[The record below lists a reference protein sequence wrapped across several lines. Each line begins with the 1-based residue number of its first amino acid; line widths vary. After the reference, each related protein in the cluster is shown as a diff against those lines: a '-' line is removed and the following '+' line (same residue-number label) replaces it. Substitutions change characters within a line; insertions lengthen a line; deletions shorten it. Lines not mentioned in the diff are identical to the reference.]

1 MARVRRKNKK
11 NIPAKYILL
20 TLTCVCFLLML
31 GSFTLGWT
39 AGPVGTAAS
48 YVFIPMQQGLT
59 TVGNWISD
67 KTAELSKLRSVMKEN
82 ETLKIQVDTLTEELN
97 ALKLRQYDTED
108 LRELAEL
115 EKTYSEYNKLPAN
128 VISKDPGN
136 WFNTFLIDKGEE
148 DGVAVGMNVITG
160 SGLAGIITEVG
171 ANYAQVRAIVDDMSS
186 VSGMVLSTSDYCVV
200 KGDLQ
205 IMDERQMITFS
216 NLKDTNNKVSVGDQI
231 VTSYISPDYVQGLL
245 IGYIS
250 EIHVNSNNLTKSGLI
265 TPVVDFEHIKH
276 VLVITD
282 LKTTV
287 TEGDKPKADE
297 KGQAKAATGSSVE
310 KE

>member
-1 MARVRRKNKK
+1 MARGRRKNKK
-11 NIPAKYILL
+11 NIPAKYVLLML
-20 TLTCVCFLLML
+20 TLVCFLLML

-48 YVFIPMQQGLT
+48 YVFIPMQRGLT
-59 TVGNWISD
+59 EVGNWISD
-67 KTAELSKLRSVMKEN
+67 KTHELSSLRNVMSEN
-82 ETLKIQVDTLTEELN
+82 EALKSQVDALTEELN
-97 ALKLRQYDTED
+97 ALKLSQYDTED
-108 LRELAEL
+108 IRELAEL
-115 EKTYSEYNKLPAN
+115 EKSYSEYNKLPAS

-136 WFNTFLIDKGEE
+136 WFDTFLIDKGEA

-171 ANYAQVRAIVDDMSS
+171 ANYAKVRAIVDDTSS

-200 KGDLQ
+200 SGDLQ
-205 IMDERQMITFS
+205 MMDERQMITFS
-216 NLKDTNNKVSVGDQI
+216 SLKDTGGKVSVGDQV

-282 LKTTV
+282 LKTT
-287 TEGDKPKADE
+287 TE
-297 KGQAKAATGSSVE
+297 TVE

>member
-20 TLTCVCFLLML
+20 VLTLVCFLLMM

-48 YVFIPMQQGLT
+48 YVFIPMQRGLT
-59 TVGNWISD
+59 EIGNWISD
-67 KTAELSKLRSVMKEN
+67 KTYELASLRNVMQEN
-82 ETLKIQVDTLTEELN
+82 ETLKNQVDELTEELN
-97 ALKLRQYDTED
+97 ALKLEQYDTED
-108 LRELAEL
+108 LRELVEL
-115 EKTYSEYNKLPAN
+115 QKSYSDYNKLPAS

-136 WFNTFLIDKGEE
+136 WFDTFLIDKGTD

-160 SGLAGIITEVG
+160 SGIAGIIKEVG
-171 ANYAQVRAIVDDMSS
+171 ANYSKVRSIVDDMSS

-200 KGDLQ
+200 NGDLQ
-205 IMDERQMITFS
+205 VMDERQMITFS
-216 NLKDTNNKVSVGDQI
+216 NLKDTNNRVSVGDQV

-282 LKTTV
+282 LKTT
-287 TEGDKPKADE
+287 
-297 KGQAKAATGSSVE
+297 TGTVE

>member
-20 TLTCVCFLLML
+20 ALTCVCFLLMV

-39 AGPVGTAAS
+39 SGPVGTAAS

-67 KTAELSKLRSVMKEN
+67 KTKELAQLRNVMQEN
-82 ETLKIQVDTLTEELN
+82 ETLKSKVDSLTEELN
-97 ALKLRQYDTED
+97 ALKLSQYDTED

-115 EKTYSEYNKLPAN
+115 ERTYSEYNKLPAS

-136 WFNTFLIDKGEE
+136 WFDTFLIDKGEK
-148 DGVAVGMNVITG
+148 DGVAEGMNVITG
-160 SGLAGIITEVG
+160 SGLAGIVTETG
-171 ANYAQVRAIVDDMSS
+171 PNYAKVRAIVDDMSS
-186 VSGMVLSTSDYCVV
+186 VSGMVLSTSDYCIV

-205 IMDERQMITFS
+205 MMDERQMITFS
-216 NLKDTNNKVSVGDQI
+216 SLKDTKNKVAVGDQV

-282 LKTTV
+282 LKTT
-287 TEGDKPKADE
+287 
-297 KGQAKAATGSSVE
+297 TGTVE

>member
-20 TLTCVCFLLML
+20 VLTLVCFLLMM

-48 YVFIPMQQGLT
+48 YVFIPMQRGLT
-59 TVGNWISD
+59 EIGNWISD
-67 KTAELSKLRSVMKEN
+67 KTYELASLRNVMQEN
-82 ETLKIQVDTLTEELN
+82 ETLKNQVDELTEELN
-97 ALKLRQYDTED
+97 ALKLEQYDTED
-108 LRELAEL
+108 LRELVEL
-115 EKTYSEYNKLPAN
+115 QKSYSDYNKLPAS

-136 WFNTFLIDKGEE
+136 WFDTFLIDKGTD

-171 ANYAQVRAIVDDMSS
+171 ANYAKVRSIVDDMSS

-200 KGDLQ
+200 NGDLQ
-205 IMDERQMITFS
+205 VLDEREMITFS
-216 NLKDTNNKVSVGDQI
+216 NLKDTNNRVSVGDQV

-282 LKTTV
+282 LKTT
-287 TEGDKPKADE
+287 
-297 KGQAKAATGSSVE
+297 TGTVE